1 MDQYAKRITIYSRV
15 GRNNVIDFS
24 FTDRMKHPPIKTANL
39 ELASDEWPLRSEIS
53 VPHDA
58 KLPTFGCDR
67 KLTYMGQE
75 YTAKHVYSIASTDGE
90 AFVMLSDGLSPVV
103 Q

>member
-1 MDQYAKRITIYSRV
+1 MDDYTKRITIYSRV

-24 FTDRMKHPPIKTANL
+24 FTGRMKYPPINMANL
-39 ELASDEWPLRSEIS
+39 ELTPDEWPLRSEIS
-53 VPHDA
+53 VPRDA

-90 AFVMLSDGLSPVV
+90 AFVMLSDGLSPVA